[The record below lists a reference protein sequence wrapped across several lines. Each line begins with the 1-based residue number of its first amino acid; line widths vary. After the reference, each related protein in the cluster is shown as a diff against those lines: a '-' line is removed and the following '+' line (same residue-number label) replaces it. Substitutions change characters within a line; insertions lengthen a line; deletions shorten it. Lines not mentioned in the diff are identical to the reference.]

1 VPHEFLT
8 QKPSR
13 YDSDSKLPKLH
24 PKVIYELVNSLT
36 NRKPVK
42 VDQNSFL
49 FGINDEDMN
58 NFNLNSFEEK
68 GVYSRN
74 TNYNNKNLD
83 TNSLSLE
90 NKALLKPRKFVVHLS
105 QVKCLKKKNI

>member
-1 VPHEFLT
+1 MPHEFLT

-13 YDSDSKLPKLH
+13 YDSKLPKLS

-42 VDQNSFL
+42 VDQNSYL

-58 NFNLNSFEEK
+58 NFNFK
-68 GVYSRN
+68 
-74 TNYNNKNLD
+74 
-83 TNSLSLE
+83 
-90 NKALLKPRKFVVHLS
+90 
-105 QVKCLKKKNI
+105 